1 MADNIKPFQIRNM
14 DKGLHKNL
22 KQIALDTD
30 TSLNAVVLTLL
41 KEGVE
46 RYEKNKTTFKEDS
59 DRVPS
64 S

>member
-14 DKGLHKNL
+14 DKVLHRNL